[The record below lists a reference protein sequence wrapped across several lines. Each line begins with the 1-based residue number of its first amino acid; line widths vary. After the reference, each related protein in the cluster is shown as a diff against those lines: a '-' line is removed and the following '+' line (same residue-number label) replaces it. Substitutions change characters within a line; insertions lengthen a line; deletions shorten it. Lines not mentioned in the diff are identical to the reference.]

1 MLVQN
6 YIIQRDKVVQL
17 NLKLN
22 QIQKENSSLSIE
34 INKQKNINE
43 KYLKMKSMFDNI
55 QYSMN

>member
-22 QIQKENSSLSIE
+22 QLQKENSSLSIE